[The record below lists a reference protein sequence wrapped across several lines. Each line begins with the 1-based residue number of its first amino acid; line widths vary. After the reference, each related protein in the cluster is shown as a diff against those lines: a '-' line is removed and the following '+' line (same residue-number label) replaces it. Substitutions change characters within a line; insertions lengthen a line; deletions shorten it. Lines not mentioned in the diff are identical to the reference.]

1 MITAY
6 MGYSTLSTWRHPL
19 VTW

>member
-6 MGYSTLSTWRHPL
+6 MGYSTLSTRRHRL
-19 VTW
+19 FAW